1 MGAEAAQIMRVVLCI
16 AFLVFAV
23 ACVSET
29 SAISFDEL
37 VSRAEEAQ
45 HPKPVKAP
53 PPPDP
58 DMEEWSTDHLLGL
71 DEPPPSDMFDDLV
84 EKPHKK
90 HVVHK
95 KAHVVHKKVHHVVKK
110 HKVLKKK
117 HKVLKKKAL
126 KKKLHAKK
134 SHQHA
139 ARKAREEFAEN
150 LLGSLPRVDHE
161 KTGHS
166 VSAHLGRV
174 FHKKHHKKV
183 HKKIHHKKVHKK
195 KKPHHAVMLSAHKH
209 LKKPHKKVHKKKDE
223 DHEMLGSL
231 GQLKEPED
239 DEVPESEFEHAL
251 KDDDD
256 IDEADDTEVGSHG
269 LAGLA
274 GSMLQESDKRDQ
286 KERAAR
292 EAKEEAQK
300 KQEQEEEEEERKHD
314 TGVHLALSDD
324 EPVEEDEDA
333 EKDLPSLD
341 SFFDDD
347 DDE

>member
-110 HKVLKKK
+110 HKVF
-117 HKVLKKKAL
+117 KKKAL

-139 ARKAREEFAEN
+139 ARKAREEFA
-150 LLGSLPRVDHE
+150 
-161 KTGHS
+161 
-166 VSAHLGRV
+166 
-174 FHKKHHKKV
+174 
-183 HKKIHHKKVHKK
+183 
-195 KKPHHAVMLSAHKH
+195 
-209 LKKPHKKVHKKKDE
+209 
-223 DHEMLGSL
+223 
-231 GQLKEPED
+231 
-239 DEVPESEFEHAL
+239 
-251 KDDDD
+251 
-256 IDEADDTEVGSHG
+256 
-269 LAGLA
+269 
-274 GSMLQESDKRDQ
+274 
-286 KERAAR
+286 
-292 EAKEEAQK
+292 
-300 KQEQEEEEEERKHD
+300 
-314 TGVHLALSDD
+314 
-324 EPVEEDEDA
+324 
-333 EKDLPSLD
+333 
-341 SFFDDD
+341 
-347 DDE
+347 